1 MNKQEILTLCS
12 NIIFG
17 YWLKRQIWANYKNE
31 DSDTKKKVK
40 SMDAMAMQIKHWSEM
55 EAKMM
60 ENAKSSGIRK
70 PE

>member
-1 MNKQEILTLCS
+1 
-12 NIIFG
+12 
-17 YWLKRQIWANYKNE
+17 
-31 DSDTKKKVK
+31 
-40 SMDAMAMQIKHWSEM
+40 MDAMAMQIKHWSEM